1 MSFASPAL
9 SISPLTSVASGFRA
23 APRLRSI
30 SVSEILWIGAIL
42 GYDGGSKELIA
53 AMAAVQSHS
62 TTNPSSISQA
72 AAIAAPAAAKEL
84 S

>member
-1 MSFASPAL
+1 MSFASPAR
-9 SISPLTSVASGFRA
+9 SISPLTSVASSFRA

-30 SVSEILWIGAIL
+30 RVSEILRISAIL
-42 GYDGGSKELIA
+42 GYDGGPKELIA
-53 AMAAVQSHS
+53 AMAAVQSQS
-62 TTNPSSISQA
+62 TTNPSSISHA